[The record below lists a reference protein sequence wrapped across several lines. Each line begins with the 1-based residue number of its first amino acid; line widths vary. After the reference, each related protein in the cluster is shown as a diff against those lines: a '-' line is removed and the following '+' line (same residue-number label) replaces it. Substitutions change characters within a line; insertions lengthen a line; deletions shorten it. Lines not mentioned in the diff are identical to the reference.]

1 MNRPHEKIQREQA
14 PSNPAINMHVGEDQ
28 QPTREKG

>member
-1 MNRPHEKIQREQA
+1 MNRPHEKIQGEQA
-14 PSNPAINMHVGEDQ
+14 RSNPAINMHAGEEQ